1 MVSKR
6 NPTSEGG
13 KVKRPFNRAPGSRNI
28 DELLGEDAPTTGPGD
43 LGQAFLA
50 SASVRPPKRMS
61 PPPSAAPVEPSPD
74 TPVDGQPKADDGPS
88 ARSEIASAIAGLQ
101 TVKSDTDGVMM
112 AMSAI
117 VENPKLQPRLRLSEQ
132 HVVGLADKFQKS
144 GQLNAILVRPVEG
157 TDKYEII
164 GGNHRFNAAKRI
176 GWTSIRVNIKHVSF
190 EEARLM
196 AVDDNDSMLPRSD
209 YEKALSYQALL
220 DDGIVGSHQELAD
233 RFGVSRGRISQCL
246 TFVSLPKAVLE
257 YLDDYPELFSYR
269 TAADLKKVLS
279 AHSDAEG
286 KPKPNVV
293 ETMAAGV
300 LRLIDGAP
308 LTGLIHWIEQ
318 KLSGNTPF
326 HTKVEPRIVLDAEGR
341 TAFRTKGKD
350 NSVVVEWDKKIP
362 YNAHDVQEAL
372 MIALKSLAE
381 KSSPSG
387 DEA

>member
-6 NPTSEGG
+6 NTQPEGA
-13 KVKRPFNRAPGSRNI
+13 KVKRPFGSRNI
-28 DELLGEDAPTTGPGD
+28 DALLGEDAPTSGPGD

-50 SASVRPPKRMS
+50 SANVRPAKRLS
-61 PPPSAAPVEPSPD
+61 APSNEAPVAPSLEAPVATRPD
-74 TPVDGQPKADDGPS
+74 AAQGLSVGPKDAMPS
-88 ARSEIASAIAGLQ
+88 VSPQTAR
-101 TVKSDTDGVMM
+101 SDTDGVMM

-144 GQLNAILVRPVEG
+144 GQLNAILVRPVDQTG
-157 TDKYEII
+157 TYEII
-164 GGNHRFNAAKRI
+164 GGNHRFNAAKRL
-176 GWTSIRVNIKHVSF
+176 GWATIRVNIKHVSF

-246 TFVSLPKAVLE
+246 TFVALPKAVLE

-269 TAADLKKVLS
+269 TAADLKKLLN
-279 AHSDAEG
+279 AHSDDEG
-286 KPKPNVV
+286 KPRPNVV

-300 LRLIDGAP
+300 VRLIDGAP

-318 KLSGNTPF
+318 KLSGNAPF
-326 HTKVEPRIVLDAEGR
+326 QTKVEPRIVLDAEGR

-350 NSVVVEWDKKIP
+350 NSVVVEWDKKVP
-362 YNAHDVQEAL
+362 FNAHDVQEAL
-372 MIALKSLAE
+372 MAALKSLAE

-387 DEA
+387 DEG

>member
-6 NPTSEGG
+6 NNDSGG
-13 KVKRPFNRAPGSRNI
+13 ANKVKRAFNRGPATRNI
-28 DELLGEDAPTTGPGD
+28 DALLGDDVPTSGPSD
-43 LGQAFLA
+43 LGQAFRA
-50 SASVRPPKRMS
+50 SANVRPTKRMS
-61 PPPSAAPVEPSPD
+61 SPSGDASTAASSDTLVE
-74 TPVDGQPKADDGPS
+74 VQ
-88 ARSEIASAIAGLQ
+88 AGSSQ
-101 TVKSDTDGVMM
+101 STVVPHRGGSDATETSKSDTDGVMM
-112 AMSAI
+112 PISAI

-144 GQLNAILVRPVEG
+144 GQLNAILVRPVEQ
-157 TDKYEII
+157 TNTYEII
-164 GGNHRFNAAKRI
+164 GGNHRFNAAKRL
-176 GWTSIRVNIKHVSF
+176 GWTTIRVNIKHVSF

-246 TFVSLPKAVLE
+246 TFVTLPKAVLE

-286 KPKPNVV
+286 KPNPNVV
-293 ETMAAGV
+293 EIMAAGV

-326 HTKVEPRIVLDAEGR
+326 LTKVEPRIVLDAEGR

-350 NSVVVEWDKKIP
+350 NSVVVEWDKKVP

-372 MIALKSLAE
+372 MIALKSLTE
-381 KSSPSG
+381 KAPQG
-387 DEA
+387 DES